1 VGSTLHTNTL
11 QEWGE
16 QNRSGLV
23 DHRMLAVDCAA
34 ASGEQTDHCP
44 VERRQIIGLAAGH
57 PVAVL
62 NHFPIHPVA
71 PRVADVVLDGVVLPR
86 QQRRSHTNPKRE
98 RGSDEIK

>member
-1 VGSTLHTNTL
+1 
-11 QEWGE
+11 
-16 QNRSGLV
+16 
-23 DHRMLAVDCAA
+23 MLAVDCAA

-71 PRVADVVLDGVVLPR
+71 PRVADVVLDGVVAGDTLLGLKPH
-86 QQRRSHTNPKRE
+86 SFSE
-98 RGSDEIK
+98 